1 MKLFAAASLVG
12 AISLSACA
20 STTAAPRELLEA
32 RSTWQRASDGPAAR
46 LALVDLHAAQQDLQ
60 RAEASFRDQP
70 DSEQTRDY
78 AYVALRR
85 AQTVEARGE
94 TLQAE
99 QSRMRADEDNQ
110 RRTGEQLAQTRGALQ
125 QSQQN
130 QAMTSQQLA
139 AERQRR
145 MEAERQAQAAMT
157 SLREVAAVR
166 EESRGTIITLS
177 GQVLFAPGES
187 TLLPIAAQR
196 LTQVAQALRDQ
207 GARHLRVEGFTDSR
221 GSPAGNQRLSQARA
235 EAVRDYLVNQGVPT
249 AQVDA
254 QGYGPDRPI
263 ADNRSAE
270 GRANNRRVEIVVAPA
285 GGTAVAQQN
294 VPQP

>member
-1 MKLFAAASLVG
+1 MKLFAVASLVG

-20 STTAAPRELLEA
+20 STSTPPRELLEA
-32 RSTWQRASDGPAAR
+32 RTTWQRASSGPAAR

-110 RRTGEQLAQTRGALQ
+110 RRTGEQLVQTQGALQ

-145 MEAERQAQAAMT
+145 MEAERQAQAAMA
-157 SLREVAAVR
+157 SLRQVAAVR
-166 EESRGTIITLS
+166 EDARGTVITLS
-177 GQVLFAPGES
+177 GSVLFATGQS
-187 TLLPIAAQR
+187 TLLPIAEQR
-196 LTQVAQALRDQ
+196 LTQVARALIDQ
-207 GARHLRVEGFTDSR
+207 GARHLRVEGFTDIR
-221 GSPAGNQRLSQARA
+221 GSAATNQALSQARA
-235 EAVRDYLVNQGVPT
+235 EAVRGFLVRQGVP
-249 AQVDA
+249 AEQVEA

-263 ADNRSAE
+263 ADNSSSE

-285 GGTAVAQQN
+285 GGTSVAQQN
-294 VPQP
+294 TPQP

>member
-1 MKLFAAASLVG
+1 MKITSLAPLVG
-12 AISLSACA
+12 AIFLSACA

-32 RSTWQRASDGPAAR
+32 RTTWQRASSGPAAR

-60 RAEASFRDQP
+60 RAEASFRDEP
-70 DSEQTRDY
+70 DSQQTRDY

-94 TLQAE
+94 TLQSE
-99 QSRMRADEDNQ
+99 QSRMRAEEDTQ
-110 RRTGEQLAQTRGALQ
+110 RRTGEQLVQTQGALQ

-130 QAMTSQQLA
+130 QAMTAQQLTV
-139 AERQRR
+139 ERQRR
-145 MEAERQAQAAMT
+145 VEAERQAQAAMA
-157 SLREVAAVR
+157 SLRQVAAVR

-285 GGTAVAQQN
+285 TGPAVAQQG

>member
-1 MKLFAAASLVG
+1 MKITSLAPLVG
-12 AISLSACA
+12 AIFLSACA

-32 RSTWQRASDGPAAR
+32 RTTWQRASSGPAAR

-60 RAEASFRDQP
+60 RAEASFRDEP
-70 DSEQTRDY
+70 DSQQTRDY

-94 TLQAE
+94 TLQSE
-99 QSRMRADEDNQ
+99 QSRMRAEEDTQ
-110 RRTGEQLAQTRGALQ
+110 RRTGEQLVQTQGALQ

-130 QAMTSQQLA
+130 QAMTAQQLTV
-139 AERQRR
+139 ERQRR
-145 MEAERQAQAAMT
+145 VEAERQAQAAMA
-157 SLREVAAVR
+157 SLRQVAAVR
-166 EESRGTIITLS
+166 EESRGTVITLS

-285 GGTAVAQQN
+285 TGPAVAQQG

>member
-1 MKLFAAASLVG
+1 VG
-12 AISLSACA
+12 AIFLSACA

-32 RSTWQRASDGPAAR
+32 RTTWQRASSGPAAR

-60 RAEASFRDQP
+60 RAEASFRDEP
-70 DSEQTRDY
+70 DSQQTRDY

-94 TLQAE
+94 TLQSE
-99 QSRMRADEDNQ
+99 QSRMRAEEDTQ
-110 RRTGEQLAQTRGALQ
+110 RRTGEQLVQTQGALQ

-130 QAMTSQQLA
+130 QAMTAQQLTV
-139 AERQRR
+139 ERQRR
-145 MEAERQAQAAMT
+145 VEAERQAQAAMA
-157 SLREVAAVR
+157 SLRQVAAVR
-166 EESRGTIITLS
+166 EESRGTVITLS

-285 GGTAVAQQN
+285 TGPAVAQQG

>member
-1 MKLFAAASLVG
+1 MRHFVAASLAG
-12 AISLSACA
+12 AISLGACA
-20 STTAAPRELLEA
+20 STSAPPRELIEA
-32 RSTWQRASDGPAAR
+32 RATWQRASIGPAAR

-60 RAEASFRDQP
+60 RAEASYRDDP

-85 AQTVEARGE
+85 AQTVEARGAILE
-94 TLQAE
+94 TERARQ
-99 QSRMRADEDNQ
+99 RADAETE
-110 RRTGEQLAQTRGALQ
+110 RRTSAQLAEAQGALQ
-125 QSQQN
+125 QSRHA
-130 QAMTSQQLA
+130 QAMTAQQLE

-145 MEAERQAQAAMT
+145 IEAERQAQTAMA
-157 SLREVAAVR
+157 SLRQVAAVR
-166 EESRGTIITLS
+166 EDARGTVITLS
-177 GQVLFAPGES
+177 GQVLFAPGQS

-221 GSPAGNQRLSQARA
+221 GSPADNQRLSQARA
-235 EAVRDYLVNQGVPT
+235 EAVRDYLVHQGVP
-249 AQVDA
+249 AEQVEA

-263 ADNRSAE
+263 ADNGSSE

-285 GGTAVAQQN
+285 GGTAVA
-294 VPQP
+294 PHDTPRP